1 MFNDFAVEIYMCDP
15 SSGMPCTCEDSCTG
29 QAYVVNVFQE
39 EVDFISCHFYEDAVI
54 VSFREGEDADG
65 GYRDFST
72 GHADV
77 YHVFKYSKRAG
88 VRKPPFGSINNIKKE
103 NLWN

>member
-1 MFNDFAVEIYMCDP
+1 MII
-15 SSGMPCTCEDSCTG
+15 S
-29 QAYVVNVFQE
+29 AYVVDVSQQV
-39 EVDFISCHFYEDAVI
+39 VDLVSVHLYEDAVI

-65 GYRDFST
+65 GYWDFCS

-88 VRKPPFGSINNIKKE
+88 VRKPLSE
-103 NLWN
+103 L